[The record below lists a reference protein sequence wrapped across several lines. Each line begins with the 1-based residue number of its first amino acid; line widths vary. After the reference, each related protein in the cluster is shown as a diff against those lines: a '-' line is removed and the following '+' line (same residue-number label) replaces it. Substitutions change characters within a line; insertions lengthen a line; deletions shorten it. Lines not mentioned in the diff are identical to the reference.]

1 MPTVHFEVL
10 IGGVGTIAD
19 FLEAAVKAASEAVH
33 GGTASISWKTE
44 AESGGQNVASGGDH
58 IQAVIN
64 SPGALTV
71 LHKDRPA
78 KRLKFGHSLEVIQ
91 AASSPDAGIFC
102 RVHPTALMI
111 KQLSFSRVSDGRLAE
126 LMVPH
131 LLVSGAILGSCKWKH
146 GKHVL
151 GYNKCNKILFLSRK
165 WRNLSMG
172 CSWAEV

>member
-33 GGTASISWKTE
+33 GGTASISWK
-44 AESGGQNVASGGDH
+44 ASGGDH

-71 LHKDRPA
+71 LRKDGPA
-78 KRLKFGHSLEVIQ
+78 KRLKFGLSSSSLEVIQ
-91 AASSPDAGIFC
+91 AASSPDAGKFC

-111 KQLSFSRVSDGRLAE
+111 KQLSFSRVSAGRLAE

-131 LLVSGAILGSCKWKH
+131 LLVSGAILGSCKWKR

-151 GYNKCNKILFLSRK
+151 GYDKCNKIHFFYKENGEIYPWGVHGQRFS
-165 WRNLSMG
+165 
-172 CSWAEV
+172 